1 MKETVKK
8 AFLLVLLILS
18 LGVLT
23 PAFAQPIVI
32 SEQEV
37 IYNLPYPGILPD
49 NPLYTFK
56 IVRDRV
62 MEMMTRDYLKKAEL
76 YLLFSDKRA
85 AMAMGLA
92 DNGKDKLA
100 VSTLSKGEKYFEK
113 IPDILKTSKKQG
125 VSPSN
130 DLINRLKL
138 SNSKHREI
146 TQDLLKKLPQGQ
158 DDAINQIL
166 NLNDKIRAA
175 LEKL

>member
-1 MKETVKK
+1 MKEIVKK

-18 LGVLT
+18 LGVSV
-23 PAFAQPIVI
+23 PAFAKPIVI
-32 SEQEV
+32 SEQKV
-37 IYNLPYPGILPD
+37 IYDLPYPGILPD

-56 IVRDRV
+56 IIRDRV
-62 MEMMTRDYLKKAEL
+62 MEIMTRDYLKKAEL

-85 AMAMGLA
+85 AMAMALA

-125 VSPSN
+125 VSPSS

-146 TQDLLKKLPQGQ
+146 AQDLLKKLPQGQ

-166 NLNDKIRAA
+166 NLNDKIRAS